1 MQNRKYW
8 LAPLS
13 LFTLILL
20 SALFFQHVKGM
31 EPCYLCIIQ
40 RLGVIISII
49 GSLIGI
55 IKPSI
60 RLLNV
65 TGILILFS
73 GLFISLIASVKLVYL
88 QANPPIFSSCGMDA
102 TNLME
107 NYGFLKSLPMLFEG
121 SASCTKSSGGFLFFT
136 FEQWTLFL
144 FSTTLI
150 GLTSLLFFTKRRK
163 NV

>member
-60 RLLNV
+60 QPLNL
-65 TGILILFS
+65 TGTLTVFS
-73 GLFISLIASVKLVYL
+73 GLFVSLVASVKLVYL

-121 SASCTKSSGGFLFFT
+121 SASCTTSSGGFLFFT